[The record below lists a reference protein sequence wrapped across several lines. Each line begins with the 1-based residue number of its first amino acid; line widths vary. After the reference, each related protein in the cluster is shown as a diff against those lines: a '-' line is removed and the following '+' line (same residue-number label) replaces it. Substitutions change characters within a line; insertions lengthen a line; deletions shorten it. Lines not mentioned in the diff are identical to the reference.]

1 MKKGINL
8 DSKGIARFAKGKDYI
23 GVGVG
28 AIIINDK
35 GELFLAKRGPKAKN
49 ERGTWEFPGGGI
61 EFGETMADCIKR
73 EIFEEYGIKID
84 LTGQLEAIDHL
95 IPDEK
100 QHWVAI
106 TYLAKIVQGTPKIME
121 VGKCDEIGWFEI
133 NRLPKPLSLVST
145 ASLDLL
151 KKYLSK

>member
-1 MKKGINL
+1 MKKGV
-8 DSKGIARFAKGKDYI
+8 DFI

-35 GELFLAKRGPKAKN
+35 GELFLAKRGPKANN
-49 ERGTWEFPGGGI
+49 ERGMWEFPGGGI

-73 EIFEEYGIKID
+73 EIFEEYGIKIE
-84 LTGQLEAIDHL
+84 LTNQLEALDHL

-100 QHWVAI
+100 QHWVAV
-106 TYLAKIVQGTPKIME
+106 TYLAKIVKGSPKIME

-133 NRLPKPLSLVST
+133 DKLPQPMSIVST
-145 ASLDLL
+145 ASLNLL
-151 KKYLSK
+151 KKHLST

>member
-1 MKKGINL
+1 MKKGV
-8 DSKGIARFAKGKDYI
+8 DFI

-28 AIIINDK
+28 AIILNDEGK
-35 GELFLAKRGPKAKN
+35 VFLAKRGHKAKN
-49 ERGTWEFPGGGI
+49 ERGTWEFPGGGV

-73 EIFEEYGIKID
+73 EIYEEYGIKIELAD
-84 LTGQLEAIDHL
+84 QLEAIDHL

-106 TYLAKIVQGTPKIME
+106 TFIAKIVKGKPKIME
-121 VGKCDEIGWFEI
+121 NEKCSEIGWFKI
-133 NRLPKPLSLVST
+133 NELPKPLSIVSS

-151 KKYLSK
+151 KKHLGK

>member
-1 MKKGINL
+1 MKKGV
-8 DSKGIARFAKGKDYI
+8 DFI

-28 AIIINDK
+28 AIIINVK

-49 ERGTWEFPGGGI
+49 ERGTWEFPGGGV

-73 EIFEEYGIKID
+73 EIYEEYGIRIELSD
-84 LTGQLEAIDHL
+84 QLEAIDHL
-95 IPDEK
+95 IPDEQ

-106 TYLAKIVQGTPKIME
+106 TFIAKIVKGKPKIME
-121 VGKCDEIGWFEI
+121 NEKCSEIGWFKI
-133 NRLPKPLSLVST
+133 NELPKPLSIVSS

-151 KKYLSK
+151 KKHLGK

>member
-1 MKKGINL
+1 MK
-8 DSKGIARFAKGKDYI
+8 KGIARFAKGKDYI

-61 EFGETMADCIKR
+61 EFGEIMVDCIKR
-73 EIFEEYGIKID
+73 EIFEEYGIKIE
-84 LTGQLEAIDHL
+84 LTDQLEAIDHL

-106 TYLAKIVQGTPKIME
+106 TFIAKIVKGTPKIQE
-121 VGKCDEIGWFEI
+121 IEKCDQIGWFEI
-133 NRLPKPLSLVST
+133 NKLPKPLSLVST